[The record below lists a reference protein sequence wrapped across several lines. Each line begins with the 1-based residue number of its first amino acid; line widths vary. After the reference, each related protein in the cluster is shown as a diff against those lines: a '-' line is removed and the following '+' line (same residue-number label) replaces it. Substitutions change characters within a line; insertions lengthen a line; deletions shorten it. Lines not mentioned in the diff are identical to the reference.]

1 MTVKEAL
8 NQAEHEY
15 ARIDRAQDHL
25 APDSEGYVELG
36 QIVPWIVRRA
46 AVLCVCTE
54 LEACIVYYTSSKV
67 DATMYLALDDECSFE
82 EYPDGLRIEVFLS
95 AEARDAFISSQGN
108 FGDWQTRD
116 VEVRA

>member
-1 MTVKEAL
+1 MNATV
-8 NQAEHEY
+8 Y
-15 ARIDRAQDHL
+15 
-25 APDSEGYVELG
+25 P
-36 QIVPWIVRRA
+36 
-46 AVLCVCTE
+46 
-54 LEACIVYYTSSKV
+54 
-67 DATMYLALDDECSFE
+67 ALDDECSFE